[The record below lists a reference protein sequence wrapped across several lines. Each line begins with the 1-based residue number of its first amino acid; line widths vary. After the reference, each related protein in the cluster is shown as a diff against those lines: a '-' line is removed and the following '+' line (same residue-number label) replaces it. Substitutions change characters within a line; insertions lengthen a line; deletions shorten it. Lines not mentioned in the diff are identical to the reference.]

1 MIKSVKMVFNKLED
15 VLEVDSSLGEI
26 SFKYNL
32 GDVKIYGENGEE
44 IISENVTVNSENPL
58 PELPLDSNE
67 SSINLLKL
75 LVIKMLKSKYNFF
88 VTQESPFIEISEED
102 NERYLDIVGRLNRIT
117 VPDTIVRDYLNTLYK
132 EITKI
137 DPDTASKTTTQKV
150 FHKEKDLIF
159 INVSCKDED
168 HSVSMGTLH
177 MLSENENNP
186 VTNCIIQPLRV
197 FDLNLIRHD
206 IYKVFDIEKALSY
219 KFDEKPIIEFINNTI
234 NKIMNCSYIKRNI
247 ISDLPKDTFNTQT
260 IGTLLFELKDNKL
273 HLVTETDSLYGKD
286 YFKAPIKLKI
296 NENDFGITD
305 LSIPTV
311 AMGLP
316 TMIYDVEYNND
327 QYKIVFKTGTIDM
340 LKELCTEEFIDVYN
354 RLTLLETFKEKL
366 LSEDGRDMITDGFLS
381 VALKYGWTQDSDIK
395 QPSVTFLPI
404 KNSEDLHILIK
415 YLLVDW
421 DTNKQEKIEKE
432 LLVEKGM
439 VFKKVNDKLQFNSVE
454 RVHMNY
460 LTFFGRIERLSE
472 LYKTITKTS
481 PYEKLLIE
489 L

>member
-1 MIKSVKMVFNKLED
+1 MIKNVKMEFNKLED

-75 LVIKMLKSKYNFF
+75 LVIKMLKSKYNFL

-102 NERYLDIVGRLNRIT
+102 NERYLDVVGRLNRIT

-159 INVSCKDED
+159 INVNCKDED

-177 MLSENENNP
+177 MLSEKENNP

-206 IYKVFDIEKALSY
+206 IYKVFDLEKEISY
-219 KFDEKPIIEFINNTI
+219 KFDEKPIIEF
-234 NKIMNCSYIKRNI
+234 
-247 ISDLPKDTFNTQT
+247 
-260 IGTLLFELKDNKL
+260 
-273 HLVTETDSLYGKD
+273 
-286 YFKAPIKLKI
+286 
-296 NENDFGITD
+296 
-305 LSIPTV
+305 LSIDFCL
-311 AMGLP
+311 A
-316 TMIYDVEYNND
+316 
-327 QYKIVFKTGTIDM
+327 
-340 LKELCTEEFIDVYN
+340 C
-354 RLTLLETFKEKL
+354 
-366 LSEDGRDMITDGFLS
+366 
-381 VALKYGWTQDSDIK
+381 
-395 QPSVTFLPI
+395 
-404 KNSEDLHILIK
+404 
-415 YLLVDW
+415 
-421 DTNKQEKIEKE
+421 
-432 LLVEKGM
+432 
-439 VFKKVNDKLQFNSVE
+439 
-454 RVHMNY
+454 
-460 LTFFGRIERLSE
+460 
-472 LYKTITKTS
+472 
-481 PYEKLLIE
+481 
-489 L
+489 